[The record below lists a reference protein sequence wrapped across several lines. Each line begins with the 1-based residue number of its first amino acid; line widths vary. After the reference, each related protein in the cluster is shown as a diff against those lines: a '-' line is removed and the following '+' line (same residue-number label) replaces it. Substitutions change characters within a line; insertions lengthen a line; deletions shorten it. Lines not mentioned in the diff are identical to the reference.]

1 MIAWHDCRIDD
12 DVIKKGDNLHLTSV
26 EEDINDDDDDDGT
39 DRLMD
44 GSVFATRSVAVRPLA
59 PSRKTPTENML
70 HTQTCDNNRNCGVA

>member
-1 MIAWHDCRIDD
+1 M
-12 DVIKKGDNLHLTSV
+12 TSV

-44 GSVFATRSVAVRPLA
+44 GSVFATRSVAVVRPLA
-59 PSRKTPTENML
+59 RSRKTPTENML